1 MKKLFVLILLFG
13 IIFSMFSQFSGEED
27 WTQILKKGDTAE
39 FDGVLMSKQKAEKIV
54 KDLEELKKL
63 KEKEVEYNKIIDIFG
78 PQLVDEKGTEISII
92 RTYYKGII
100 DKLEKENK
108 QLRITNKIL
117 IITNSIGWSLVVG
130 ETSGFAVAIALKW
143 KF

>member
-1 MKKLFVLILLFG
+1 MKKLLIILLVLLFVFNLFSEEQ
-13 IIFSMFSQFSGEED
+13 II
-27 WTQILKKGDTAE
+27 KKGDPAP
-39 FDGVLMSKQKAEKIV
+39 FDGIIMDKEKVEKIV
-54 KDLEELKKL
+54 KDLEEFKKL
-63 KEKEVEYNKIIDIFG
+63 KEKEVEYNKIIDVFG

-108 QLRITNKIL
+108 QLRIINKVL

-130 ETSGFAVAIALKW
+130 ETSGLAVAITFKW